1 MTTDEALATQLA
13 DSLHASGLRLTPQR
27 TLILSLLNETDEHLD
42 AEGIF
47 VLARD
52 RMPGLNLAT
61 VYRTL
66 AVLKDMGLVEQRY
79 FARDHKREYYEAV
92 GKREHY
98 HFTCLGCGKVLEV
111 ETPRLR
117 QAQRELSETLGL
129 IFSHTC
135 VCFEGYCAECASR
148 AEAQEKN
155 PPTEGGEAQDSE
167 PRSLRERAPG

>member
-1 MTTDEALATQLA
+1 MTDNPFLATQLA

-27 TLILSLLNETDEHLD
+27 SLILSILNETDQHLD

-47 VLARD
+47 VLARN

-66 AVLKDMGLVEQRY
+66 AVLKDMGLIEQRY

-98 HFTCLGCGKVLEV
+98 HFTCLGCGKLLEV
-111 ETPRLR
+111 ETPRLQ
-117 QAQRELSETLGL
+117 QAQRELGERYGL
-129 IFSHTC
+129 IFSHAC
-135 VCFEGYCAECASR
+135 VCFEGYCATCAGR
-148 AEAQEKN
+148 ASAAEPELS
-155 PPTEGGEAQDSE
+155 PEEG
-167 PRSLRERAPG
+167 R